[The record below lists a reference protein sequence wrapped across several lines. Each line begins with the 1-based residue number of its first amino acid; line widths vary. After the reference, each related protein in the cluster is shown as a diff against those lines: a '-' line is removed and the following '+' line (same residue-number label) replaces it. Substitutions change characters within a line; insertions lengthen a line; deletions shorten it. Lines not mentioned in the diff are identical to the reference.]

1 MIPERLF
8 AYPAEDYQALAA
20 AVPEFAHAVEGMS
33 VEDLQELY
41 TRTFDWNPATSMEI
55 GWHLYGENYERGE
68 FLVHVRGLLRRYGV
82 VESEGLPDHLA
93 HVLPLLRL
101 LPADEAADLSTEYVA
116 PALRKIEAA
125 LAGTGNP
132 YLELVRALARRFVP
146 ATEAAPALVVLQ
158 GEPND

>member
-1 MIPERLF
+1 MIPARLF
-8 AYPAEDYQALAA
+8 AYPGGDYQALAA
-20 AVPEFAHAVEGMS
+20 EAPEFARAIAGMS

-68 FLVHVRGLLRRYGV
+68 FLVEVRGLLRRHGV
-82 VESEGLPDHLA
+82 AESEGLPDHL
-93 HVLPLLRL
+93 VNLLPLLER
-101 LPADEAADLSTEYVA
+101 LPAEEAAQFATEYLA

-132 YLELVRALARRFVP
+132 YLHLVSALACGYDAASEP
-146 ATEAAPALVVLQ
+146 APALVVLQ
-158 GEPND
+158 GETDD

>member
-8 AYPAEDYQALAA
+8 AYPGEDYHALAA
-20 AVPEFAHAVEGMS
+20 SVPEFAQAVAGMS

-68 FLVHVRGLLRRYGV
+68 FLVEVRAMLRRYGV
-82 VESEGLPDHLA
+82 AESEGLPDHIV
-93 HVLPLLRL
+93 HVLPLIER
-101 LPADEAADLSTEYVA
+101 LPAADAEHFVSECLA
-116 PALRKIEAA
+116 PALRKIHAA

-132 YLELVRALARRFVP
+132 YLHLVRALARQYD
-146 ATEAAPALVVLQ
+146 AAPAAALVVLQ
-158 GEPND
+158 GGPDD

>member
-20 AVPEFAHAVEGMS
+20 EVPAFAQGVAGMR

-55 GWHLYGENYERGE
+55 GWHLYGENYDRGE

-93 HVLPLLRL
+93 HVLPLLRR
-101 LPADEAADLSTEYVA
+101 LPAGEAAEFAAEYLA
-116 PALRKIEAA
+116 PALRKMEAA

-132 YLELVRALARRFVP
+132 YLELVRALARRIDP
-146 ATEAAPALVVLQ
+146 APEAAPALVVLQ
-158 GEPND
+158 GEPNA